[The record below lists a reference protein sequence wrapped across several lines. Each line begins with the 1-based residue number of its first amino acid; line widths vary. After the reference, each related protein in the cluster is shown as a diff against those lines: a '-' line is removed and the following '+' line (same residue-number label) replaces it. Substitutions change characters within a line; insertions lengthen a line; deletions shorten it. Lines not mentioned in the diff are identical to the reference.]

1 MLEKRQALGE
11 KKFRLK
17 YEESRLKFEAEIAK
31 KSAKERALAAM
42 TTLFLLQQQ
51 PVKLEPEF
59 NDQDS
64 AVPFRVSKTI
74 QEEYP
79 HLEQGDP
86 CNFILRGPHN
96 LFVPTA
102 TKDLRRETIE
112 LQRKQTTL

>member
-1 MLEKRQALGE
+1 MKAKIAMLEKRQALEE
-11 KKFRLK
+11 KKFRLIH
-17 YEESRLKFEAEIAK
+17 EESRLKFEAEIAK

-42 TTLFLLQQQ
+42 TTLFLLQLQ

-64 AVPFRVSKTI
+64 AVPFRVSRTT

-86 CNFILRGPHN
+86 SNFILRGPHN

-102 TKDLRRETIE
+102 TKD
-112 LQRKQTTL
+112 